1 MKLSSVCGTVAAA
14 ASLASATI
22 WQNDQVRITH
32 FPNTTIDP
40 SGYKFKNYSPNSTEL
55 SYKGRWDSHFTSW
68 YSVPGLKFGFTG
80 NRVAI
85 TFGPETFDT
94 TLVGYRIDGQDW
106 QFTNV
111 STGATHLLVNSN
123 TTGVSLTYPTSPST
137 FEMRVTNWAYGVQI
151 AAVHVK
157 QGEKLIKIPD
167 FPRTI
172 KVIGD
177 SLSAGMYASYEGLSS
192 FAYGLGAGL
201 GNSEYSVTAYPGIC
215 LFDKLCWGNPHR
227 MLYQWFRTSDTSWR
241 AQQAFGDNPEWW
253 DFSKKPAADI
263 VVLNLGTNDNNSANN
278 VTAEGYVAQYK
289 MLVQG
294 VHKVYPKA
302 QIILMALWEG
312 FSPFGNTYA
321 QSTLISDVGYVP
333 QIYSVYE
340 YFNTKEYLANPIL
353 YDPVYNTTYPS
364 NQTSAPFVH
373 YFNTTGLMQHND
385 IGPQWHPTDAGHI
398 KVASHLIQYIKMK
411 FDWVLYA
418 TGPEIFH
425 DTLYW
430 NDNSG
435 Y

>member
-1 MKLSSVCGTVAAA
+1 M
-14 ASLASATI
+14 
-22 WQNDQVRITH
+22 
-32 FPNTTIDP
+32 
-40 SGYKFKNYSPNSTEL
+40 
-55 SYKGRWDSHFTSW
+55 
-68 YSVPGLKFGFTG
+68 KFGFTG

-172 KVIGD
+172 EVIGD

-215 LFDKLCWGNPHR
+215 LFDKLCWGNPHG

-302 QIILMALWEG
+302 QIILMVRYFPNSMEIPLNFPGALG
-312 FSPFGNTYA
+312 GLQPLRQHIRTIHIDLRCRLRS
-321 QSTLISDVGYVP
+321 
-333 QIYSVYE
+333 
-340 YFNTKEYLANPIL
+340 ANLFRLRIL
-353 YDPVYNTTYPS
+353 QHERVSRKPHPLRS
-364 NQTSAPFVH
+364 S
-373 YFNTTGLMQHND
+373 LQHNISIEPD
-385 IGPQWHPTDAGHI
+385 IGSIRSLLQHYWFDA
-398 KVASHLIQYIKMK
+398 A
-411 FDWVLYA
+411 
-418 TGPEIFH
+418 
-425 DTLYW
+425 
-430 NDNSG
+430 
-435 Y
+435 